1 MDVDYV
7 AASFVRSGRDVEELR
22 TLLNDNG
29 GKKIKII
36 SKIENMEGI
45 SNFHDILRL
54 SDGIMVARGDMGVE
68 VDFEKLRAYR
78 EIHQGMLPGRKTG
91 DNGHSDAGIY
101 DFQYV
106 SYQG

>member
-1 MDVDYV
+1 MEVVATTDTEVVCRVLEGGRIKSRKGVNIPNKSLDLEYISEADRNDILFGIEMDVDYV

-45 SNFHDILRL
+45 SNFHEYC
-54 SDGIMVARGDMGVE
+54 GC
-68 VDFEKLRAYR
+68 
-78 EIHQGMLPGRKTG
+78 QTG
-91 DNGHSDAGIY
+91 
-101 DFQYV
+101 
-106 SYQG
+106 